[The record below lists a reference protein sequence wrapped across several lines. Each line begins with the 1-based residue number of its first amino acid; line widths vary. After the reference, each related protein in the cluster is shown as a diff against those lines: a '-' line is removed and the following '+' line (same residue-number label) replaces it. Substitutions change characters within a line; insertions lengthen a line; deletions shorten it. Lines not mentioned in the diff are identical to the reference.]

1 MFLRNY
7 TATVPEQADSGLE
20 SMGSELKAV
29 EIYNCICHSTAATKT
44 AQMIQEAVDQAVSR
58 T

>member
-7 TATVPEQADSGLE
+7 TATVPEQADSRLE
-20 SMGSELKAV
+20 SMGTDLKGV
-29 EIYNCICHSTAATKT
+29 GIHNCICHSTAATKT